1 MWQSPQ
7 FDLGPAKNIWEIR
20 KMNKILTA
28 AVCATALLA
37 APQAMAAKAKKIKIG
52 FVTTLSGGPGVIGKD
67 MRQSVQIALD
77 HLGSKM
83 AGVPVEVI
91 FEDDQV
97 KPEVGKQKTE
107 KLLNKDKVD
116 FVSGF
121 IWSHVVLASRN
132 PVVKAGKFLII
143 SNAGTSKIAGRLC
156 HENIFS
162 TAWQNDQVPMA
173 LGEVLNKRGVKSL
186 YIVAPNYA
194 AGRDMVAGVERT
206 FKGKVLGK
214 DLTKWPTQLDFSA
227 ELAKARAAKPDGVF
241 IFYPGRA
248 TNAFFRQYAQAGM
261 TKTPL
266 YSVFSV
272 DSLSLPKLQQAKL
285 QNVLGTF
292 NTQFWSPDLETP
304 VNRKFV
310 ADYRKKFNAY
320 PSHYGAQS
328 YDSIMMIADAVKAVN
343 GDLSKMDAMR
353 AQMRKAE
360 YPSVRGKFTYGNNHF
375 PIQDFYLR
383 EVVKD
388 ADGNWTTKIVQK
400 VYENHQDV
408 YANKCKM
415 KKTW

>member
-1 MWQSPQ
+1 MKKTLIFAAAALALAVASPQ
-7 FDLGPAKNIWEIR
+7 AI
-20 KMNKILTA
+20 
-28 AVCATALLA
+28 
-37 APQAMAAKAKKIKIG
+37 AAKANKIKIG
-52 FVTTLSGGPGVIGKD
+52 FVTTLSGGAGVIGKD
-67 MRQSVQIALD
+67 MRNSVMIALD
-77 HLGSKM
+77 HLGGKM
-83 AGVPVEVI
+83 AGIPVEVL

-107 KLLNKDKVD
+107 KLLYKDKVD
-116 FVSGF
+116 IMSGY
-121 IWSHVVLASRN
+121 IWSHVLLASRN
-132 PVVKAGKFLII
+132 SVVKAGKFLII

-156 HENIFS
+156 NKNIFS
-162 TAWQNDQVPMA
+162 TSWQNDQVPMA
-173 LGEVLNKRGVKSL
+173 MGEVLNERGVKSI

-194 AGRDMVAGVERT
+194 AGRDMVAGLERT

-227 ELAKARAAKPDGVF
+227 ELAKARASKADGVF

-248 TNAFFRQYAQAGM
+248 TNAFMRQYAQAGM

-285 QNVLGTF
+285 TNVLGTF
-292 NTQFWSPDLETP
+292 STQFWSPDLDTP
-304 VNRKFV
+304 VNKRFV
-310 ADYRKKFNAY
+310 ADYRKKYKSY

-328 YDSIMMIADAVKAVN
+328 YDSIMLIDSAVRAVE

-353 AQMRKAE
+353 AAFRKADF
-360 YPSVRGKFTYGNNHF
+360 PSVRGKFEYGNNQF

-383 EVVKD
+383 QVVAD

-400 VYENHQDV
+400 VYSKNQDV
-408 YANKCKM
+408 YHTKCKM

>member
-1 MWQSPQ
+1 M
-7 FDLGPAKNIWEIR
+7 K
-20 KMNKILTA
+20 KILSATVF
-28 AVCATALLA
+28 AVALLMA
-37 APQAMAAKAKKIKIG
+37 GPQTVAAKAKKIKIG

-77 HLGSKM
+77 HIGNKM

-107 KLLNKDKVD
+107 KLLSKDKVD

-121 IWSHVVLASRN
+121 IFSHVVLASRN

-156 HENIFS
+156 HKNIFS
-162 TAWQNDQVPMA
+162 TSWQNDQIPMA
-173 LGEVLNKRGVKSL
+173 MGEVLNKSGVKSL

-272 DSLSLPKLQQAKL
+272 DNLSLPKLQQAKL
-285 QNVLGTF
+285 QNVLGTIS
-292 NTQFWSPDLETP
+292 THMWSPDLDTP
-304 VNRKFV
+304 VNKRFV
-310 ADYRKKFNAY
+310 ADYRKKFKAY

-328 YDSIMMIADAVKAVN
+328 YDSIMMIADAVKAVK
-343 GDLSKMDAMR
+343 GDLTKMDAMR
-353 AQMRKAE
+353 AQMRKAV

-375 PIQDFYLR
+375 PVQDFYSR
-383 EVVKD
+383 KVVKD
-388 ADGNWTTKIVQK
+388 ADGNWTTQMVEKI
-400 VYENHQDV
+400 YTNHQDV
-408 YANKCKM
+408 YAKRCKM

>member
-1 MWQSPQ
+1 MKKALVFGISA
-7 FDLGPAKNIWEIR
+7 LA
-20 KMNKILTA
+20 LT
-28 AVCATALLA
+28 LA
-37 APQAMAAKAKKIKIG
+37 GPQAIAAKAKKIKIG

-67 MRQSVQIALD
+67 MRNSVQIALD
-77 HLGSKM
+77 HLGGKM
-83 AGVPVEVI
+83 GGIPVEVI

-107 KLLNKDKVD
+107 KLLHKDKVD
-116 FVSGF
+116 IVSGF

-132 PVVKAGKFLII
+132 SVVKAGKFLII

-156 HENIFS
+156 HKNIFS
-162 TAWQNDQVPMA
+162 TSWQNDQVPMA
-173 LGEVLNKRGVKSL
+173 MGEVLNKRGVKSL
-186 YIVAPNYA
+186 YVVAPNYA

-206 FKGKVLGK
+206 FKGKILGK

-227 ELAKARAAKPDGVF
+227 ELAKARASKADGVF

-248 TNAFFRQYAQAGM
+248 TNAFMRQYAQAGL

-285 QNVLGTF
+285 QNVLGTYS
-292 NTQFWSPDLETP
+292 TQFWSPDLDTP
-304 VNRKFV
+304 VNKKFV
-310 ADYRKKFNAY
+310 ADYRKKFGSY

-328 YDSIMMIADAVKAVN
+328 YDSIMLIDSAVRAVG
-343 GDLSKMDAMR
+343 GDLKKMDAMR
-353 AQMRKAE
+353 AAFRKAD
-360 YPSVRGKFTYGNNHF
+360 YGSVRGKYVYGNNHF

-388 ADGNWTTKIVQK
+388 SDGKWTTKIVQK
-400 VYENHQDV
+400 VYSNHQDV
-408 YANKCKM
+408 YAKKCKM

>member
-1 MWQSPQ
+1 MRGLIQMKKTLM
-7 FDLGPAKNIWEIR
+7 LG
-20 KMNKILTA
+20 M
-28 AVCATALLA
+28 AVLALVVA
-37 APQAMAAKAKKIKIG
+37 GPQAMAAKAKKIKIG
-52 FVTTLSGGPGVIGKD
+52 FVTTLSGGAGVIGKD
-67 MRQSVQIALD
+67 MRQSVEIALD
-77 HLGSKM
+77 HLGNKM
-83 AGVPVEVI
+83 SGIPVEVI

-107 KLLNKDKVD
+107 KLLSKDKVD

-132 PVVKAGKFLII
+132 SVVKAGKFLII

-156 HENIFS
+156 HKNIFS
-162 TAWQNDQVPMA
+162 TSWQNDQVPMA
-173 LGEVLNKRGVKSL
+173 LGEVLNKRGVKSI

-206 FKGKVLGK
+206 FKGKILGK

-292 NTQFWSPDLETP
+292 STQFWSPDLNTP
-304 VNRKFV
+304 VNKKFV
-310 ADYRKKFNAY
+310 SDYRSKFNAY

-328 YDSIMMIADAVKAVN
+328 YDSIMMIADAVEAVG

-353 AQMRKAE
+353 AQMRKAA

-375 PIQDFYLR
+375 PVQDFYLR
-383 EVVKD
+383 QVVKD
-388 ADGNWTTKIVQK
+388 GGGNWTTKIVQK

-408 YANKCKM
+408 YAAKCKM
-415 KKTW
+415 KKSW